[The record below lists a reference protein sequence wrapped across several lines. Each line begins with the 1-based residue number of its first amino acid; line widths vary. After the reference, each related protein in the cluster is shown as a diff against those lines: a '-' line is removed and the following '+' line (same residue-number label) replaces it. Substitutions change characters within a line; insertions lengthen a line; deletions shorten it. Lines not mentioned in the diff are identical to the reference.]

1 MYSADDMKG
10 IDEWLV
16 FYENHKE
23 YKFVGYVTESKAG
36 QEALQAQAEK
46 GEL

>member
-1 MYSADDMKG
+1 MASDDDMKG
-10 IDEWLV
+10 IDDWLL

-23 YKFVGYVTESKAG
+23 YKFVGYVTESQAG
-36 QEALQAQAEK
+36 LEALAAQK